1 MMPALTTVASTLYCP
16 LETAEFSWDSLATRN
31 GEPPS
36 DKAALSLE
44 SWS

>member
-1 MMPALTTVASTLYCP
+1 MMLALTTVASTWYCP
-16 LETAEFSWDSLATRN
+16 LETAEFNWASLAACD
-31 GEPPS
+31 GDAL